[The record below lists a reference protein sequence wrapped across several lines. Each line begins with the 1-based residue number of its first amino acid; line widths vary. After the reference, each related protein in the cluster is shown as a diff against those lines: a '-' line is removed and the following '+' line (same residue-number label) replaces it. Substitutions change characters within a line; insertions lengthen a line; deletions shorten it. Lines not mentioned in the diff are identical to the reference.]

1 MFKII
6 SRSLEQWLLKSSAMN
21 LGQNF
26 FFSFTFE
33 EKQILH
39 SPNQEVF
46 STDTFRVATA

>member
-1 MFKII
+1 MVTQKFGN
-6 SRSLEQWLLKSSAMN
+6 E
-21 LGQNF
+21 LGTKF

-39 SPNQEVF
+39 SPNQEFF